1 MACGFGLCY
10 PWDMTK
16 RAAVELDFVLY
27 AGDPDAG
34 ASAHPS
40 RDVLE
45 TFEGLRGAFDFGSV
59 LYGAVTIS
67 REGEELADRK
77 PEPIVRLLT
86 SIVRSVSYVLDG
98 EPETVLLAES
108 AHGFLFEMQSNEVLV
123 SFFRGEDAF
132 EPEEIIVEPQGMDAV
147 AWSSQVIEMADRMVE
162 IYKRARPSD
171 WDGEECA
178 GDILEFLEMAKETA
192 KTYRLA
198 RERGL
203 R

>member
-1 MACGFGLCY
+1 
-10 PWDMTK
+10 MTK
-16 RAAVELDFVLY
+16 RTAVELDFVLY

-34 ASAHPS
+34 AKAHPS
-40 RDVLE
+40 REVLE
-45 TFEGLRGAFDFGSV
+45 HFERLKSDFDLSTV
-59 LYGAVTIS
+59 LYGAVIIL
-67 REGEELADRK
+67 RDGKELADRK

-86 SIVRSVSYVLDG
+86 SFVRSVSYVLDG

-123 SFFRGEDAF
+123 SFFRGEDGF
-132 EPEEIIVEPQGMDAV
+132 EPEEIIVEPTLMDAV
-147 AWSSQVIEMADRMVE
+147 AWSSQIIEMADRMVE
-162 IYKRARPSD
+162 IYKRARPDD
-171 WDGEECA
+171 WDGEEGA
-178 GDILEFLEMAKETA
+178 GDILEFLEMAKESA